1 MAQIHE
7 LNNAGRPAPG
17 TYFITDNGTDTG
29 RAGFNETG
37 QAFIEDYQG
46 TQLGGQYQSPKSAI
60 DQISTTLGGTVADYQ
75 HLYNGLREYSVPE
88 GLFGSSGDTL
98 ETNTGEILEARV
110 VLAAGGDVETL
121 QRRAAALETLYQAQ
135 VSSTQELRQ
144 LAQVQAQAIA
154 ALTETLEA
162 AQTQINK
169 LTVHALLDSGWED

>member
-1 MAQIHE
+1 MAIPQYDAAGDLLAWKLEHTAQEVDDAIE
-7 LNNAGRPAPG
+7 LA
-17 TYFITDNGTDTG
+17 DDL
-29 RAGFNETG
+29 
-37 QAFIEDYQG
+37 QDDY
-46 TQLGGQYQSPKSAI
+46 T
-60 DQISTTLGGTVADYQ
+60 

-110 VLAAGGDVETL
+110 VLAAGEDVETL
-121 QRRAAALETLYQAQ
+121 QRRANALETLYQAQ

-144 LAQVQAQAIA
+144 LVQVQAQAIA
-154 ALTETLEA
+154 ALTETLGA